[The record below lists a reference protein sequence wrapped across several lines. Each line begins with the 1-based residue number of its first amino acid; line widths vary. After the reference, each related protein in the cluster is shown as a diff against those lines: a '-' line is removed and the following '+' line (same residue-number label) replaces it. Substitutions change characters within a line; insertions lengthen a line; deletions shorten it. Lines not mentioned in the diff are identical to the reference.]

1 MKATLDSIFKVGFG
15 TELDTLSGSNEEGVR
30 FAETLDDS
38 SALTFNRYV
47 DVFWKVKKL
56 LNIGSEALLKE
67 KNKVMDD
74 FVYKLIQSKK
84 EQISGQPDSVRNLNI
99 TIIHGNFLP
108 CF

>member
-30 FAETLDDS
+30 FAETFDDS

-99 TIIHGNFLP
+99 TIIHGNLLP